1 MQIQQVKRDK
11 FVRNSRKN
19 RAQVMAAYILEPTE
33 HLLGVDV
40 VEEPVGGEL
49 LPVLATDV
57 VVEHLQLGLAL
68 VELGEVPLLQGYPG
82 MDLVHLQGLQ
92 PQVTFSTVPVFRIRI
107 RIQSGQWIRI
117 RIQEGKNDQQKEKK
131 LRNFMF

>member
-1 MQIQQVKRDK
+1 M
-11 FVRNSRKN
+11 
-19 RAQVMAAYILEPTE
+19 LEPTK

-49 LPVLATDV
+49 LPVLAPDI

-68 VELGEVPLLQGYPG
+68 VELGEVPLLQRYPG

-92 PQVTFSTVPVFRIRI
+92 PYVTFSSYS
-107 RIQSGQWIRI
+107 SGQHLIEAFFYAHF
-117 RIQEGKNDQQKEKK
+117 QKKNDKNTESKGFSAQHTYSS
-131 LRNFMF
+131 